1 MAKTYHAINRI
12 RHGMGS
18 DGEQVFEPGEQ
29 VKGLDKDT
37 MLDLWNAGVLEER
50 DSDAQAAAMDER
62 DKRIAELE
70 AQLEAAKAEAAEAA
84 KAAKA
89 DAEQTPESST
99 DAAVD
104 SADESG
110 ADSGVAAETPAAP

>member
-70 AQLEAAKAEAAEAA
+70 AQLEAAKAEAA
-84 KAAKA
+84 KA
-89 DAEQTPESST
+89 DAEQTSESST
-99 DAAVD
+99 DAAAD